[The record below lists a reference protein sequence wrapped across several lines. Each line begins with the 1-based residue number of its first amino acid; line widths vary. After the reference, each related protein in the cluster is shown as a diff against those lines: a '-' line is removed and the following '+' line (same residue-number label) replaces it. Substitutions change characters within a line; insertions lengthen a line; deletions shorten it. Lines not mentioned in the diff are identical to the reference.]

1 MARRAAFFL
10 LPVLLAGC
18 SVFSDIR
25 DERYA
30 KNNGIGDRWLSDQF
44 ETAEMNVAGKWMSGD
59 WGHGS
64 LEQNGRKVTGTLG
77 GYNVTGVVSGRRL
90 YLLIAD
96 GEWYYYSAVLDNPSP
111 GVLTG
116 RFSRAIPYVKTLSRP
131 MRLDELAH

>member
-1 MARRAAFFL
+1 
-10 LPVLLAGC
+10 
-18 SVFSDIR
+18 
-25 DERYA
+25 
-30 KNNGIGDRWLSDQF
+30 
-44 ETAEMNVAGKWMSGD
+44 MSGD
-59 WGHGS
+59 GGHGA
-64 LEQNGRKVTGTLG
+64 LEQHGRKVTGTLG